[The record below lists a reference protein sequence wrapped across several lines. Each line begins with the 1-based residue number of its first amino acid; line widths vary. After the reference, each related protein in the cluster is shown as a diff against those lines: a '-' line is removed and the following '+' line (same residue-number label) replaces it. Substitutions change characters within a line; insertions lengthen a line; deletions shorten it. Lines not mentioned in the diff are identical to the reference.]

1 MTPFC
6 YFRLFIVNNS
16 TMKTTQKKMKIILNE
31 EQVKRLLDTITK
43 ESVLEESNKQN
54 TLKLI
59 KSV

>member
-1 MTPFC
+1 
-6 YFRLFIVNNS
+6 
-16 TMKTTQKKMKIILNE
+16 MKTTQKRMKIILNE
-31 EQVKRLLDTITK
+31 DQVKRLLDTITK

>member
-1 MTPFC
+1 
-6 YFRLFIVNNS
+6 
-16 TMKTTQKKMKIILNE
+16 MKTTQKKMKIILNE
-31 EQVKRLLDTITK
+31 DQVKRLLDTITK

>member
-1 MTPFC
+1 
-6 YFRLFIVNNS
+6 
-16 TMKTTQKKMKIILNE
+16 MKTTQKKMKIILNE